1 MIIVTVFIR
10 SQEKARK
17 NSVSKR
23 LPVFSQHILS
33 GQKLKPS
40 HEDKRINNEDFRIVG
55 VTGKSRCNQPW
66 SRKKKQKKHFCNS
79 WESVPGQAGCSYL
92 MPTEKWKSA
101 SGCQRSGQH
110 HVWCQTS
117 MIYSW
122 ISRDVRYD
130 LEPFQNTTLTKRAL
144 DPRPNKQTKLFQ
156 NVFTL
161 LQLIS
166 RYCFFILTYIYS
178 AQTQYTVTLQSWDS
192 HFGHNSNLTVVLVN
206 N

>member
-33 GQKLKPS
+33 GQKLKLS